1 MLRRAYD
8 PIIYPLVVVVL
19 VINVEQQQTTEE
31 KQANEPCK
39 DCTNKIG
46 LMFNEYEIR
55 GIHYYSN
62 NDFCCESAREWIIP
76 LTGLER
82 I

>member
-1 MLRRAYD
+1 M
-8 PIIYPLVVVVL
+8 P
-19 VINVEQQQTTEE
+19 
-31 KQANEPCK
+31 NEPCK

>member
-1 MLRRAYD
+1 METNT
-8 PIIYPLVVVVL
+8 I
-19 VINVEQQQTTEE
+19 EE
-31 KQANEPCK
+31 KPENEPCK
-39 DCTNKIG
+39 DCTKKVG

-55 GIHYYSN
+55 GIHHYTN

-76 LTGLER
+76 LTGWER